1 MTKVNRTIVEY
12 FFIALAGLIYAV
24 ALKYFV
30 LPSKIILTGG
40 EGLAAALS
48 YYFSNYWLFIVLY
61 VAFQSLLLIFAFFK
75 VSRTFAVR
83 SFCTIL
89 TVITCLAFLPSFNV
103 AQPEAHNERI
113 ILVIFGGLLAGAA
126 KALAFRSRG
135 STGDEDILGAYFA
148 IKYLK
153 PVGSV
158 AIVAA
163 IISTVFGLFMNYMK
177 HGQLEQVVNTLMYS
191 CIYIFVFSET
201 LNNLYTKFKVT
212 MLTIITQKP
221 EEVGLAVSSTFEHR
235 TFTRQSGVGG
245 RTGQEFSMIQTI
257 ITKEELPKMI
267 DAVMKV
273 DDKCFHY
280 HQNLEGISTEYYIT
294 PIA

>member
-1 MTKVNRTIVEY
+1 MNRTAVEY
-12 FFIALAGLIYAV
+12 FYTFLSGIIYAV

-40 EGLAAALS
+40 EGIAAALS
-48 YYFSNYWLFIVLY
+48 YYFSSYSLFIVLY
-61 VAFQSLLLIFAFFK
+61 VAFQSILLIFAFFY
-75 VSRTFAVR
+75 VSRTFAIR
-83 SFCTIL
+83 SFL
-89 TVITCLAFLPSFNV
+89 VIVIVSSLLVFLPSFNV

-126 KALAFRSRG
+126 KAMAFKSRG

-148 IKYLK
+148 RKYLK
-153 PVGSV
+153 PVGSIAIYA
-158 AIVAA
+158 AIV
-163 IISTVFGLFMNYMK
+163 STIFGLILKYLK
-177 HGQLEQVVNTLMYS
+177 AGELEAVVNTLMYS

-212 MLTIITQKP
+212 MLTVITQKP
-221 EEVGLAVSSTFEHR
+221 EEVGKAVSSTFEHR
-235 TFTRQSGVGG
+235 TFTRQSGIGG
-245 RTGQEFSMIQTI
+245 RTGKEFSMIQTI

-267 DAVMKV
+267 DAIMQV
-273 DDKCFHY
+273 DAKCFHY

>member
-1 MTKVNRTIVEY
+1 MNRKVLDYIY
-12 FFIALAGLIYAV
+12 IILAGLIYAI

-30 LPSKIILTGG
+30 LPSKIILTGM
-40 EGLAAALS
+40 EGVAAAIS
-48 YYFSNYWLFIVLY
+48 YYFSTYWLFIALY
-61 VAFQSLLLIFAFFK
+61 LVFQIALLIFAFLK
-75 VSRTFAVR
+75 VSRTFAIR
-83 SFCTIL
+83 SFCTIM
-89 TVITCLAFLPSFNV
+89 TVITCLTFLPSFNV

-126 KALAFRSRG
+126 KALAFKSRG

-158 AIVAA
+158 AILAA
-163 IISTVFGLFMNYMK
+163 IISTIFGLIMSYLK
-177 HGQLEQVVNTLMYS
+177 HGQLEVVINTLMYS
-191 CIYIFVFSET
+191 CIYIFVFTET

-212 MLTIITQKP
+212 MLTIVTQKP
-221 EEVGLAVSSTFEHR
+221 AEVGEAVSNTFEHR
-235 TFTRQSGVGG
+235 TYTRQSGVGG
-245 RTGQEFSMIQTI
+245 RSNQEFSMIQTI
-257 ITKEELPKMI
+257 ITKEELPKML

-273 DDKCFHY
+273 DNKCFHY